1 MSKGAEPVDQ
11 GLAAV
16 IGALVGAIAAGGGAY
31 VSARSATILN
41 KRQARREAYRSFL
54 REGNEISRKM
64 QELLPRDFTARS
76 RSNALALRAPLA
88 ELATMEHA
96 LQRSFT
102 DVELLGTDDVA
113 HQAVEVVLGIRFLRQ
128 SFEAWQSLPEG
139 VRISEEEVYKAFNNL
154 EKLQDGLMWFSGF
167 ARKQV

>member
-1 MSKGAEPVDQ
+1 
-11 GLAAV
+11 
-16 IGALVGAIAAGGGAY
+16 
-31 VSARSATILN
+31 
-41 KRQARREAYRSFL
+41 
-54 REGNEISRKM
+54 M
-64 QELLPRDFTARS
+64 QELLPRDFTAQS

-88 ELATMEHA
+88 ELAAMEHA

-113 HQAVEVVLGIRFLRQ
+113 HQAVEVVLGIRFLRE

-139 VRISEEEVYKAFNNL
+139 VRISEAEVYKAFNNL